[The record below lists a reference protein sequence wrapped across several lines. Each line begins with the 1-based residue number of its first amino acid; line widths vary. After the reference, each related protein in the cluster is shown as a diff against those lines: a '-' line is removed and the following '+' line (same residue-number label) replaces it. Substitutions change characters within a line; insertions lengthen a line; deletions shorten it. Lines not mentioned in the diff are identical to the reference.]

1 MPIGRRSFLI
11 GAGSLITA
19 SFVKDVTAFVSDTQS
34 PLLIKP
40 EMASQTIYYEQVE
53 DHWRLHLGQPQFEIP
68 EPQLLIENL
77 RLHGHKL
84 DTQQQIETFCDIEGW
99 TEEEL
104 FKPMDGYAWETQWE
118 NNLNPEA
125 LAYQYLS
132 DHDVF
137 PDRGKGRWEG
147 NVLFEQFSN
156 PMSCWRWV
164 EVHDEFSLSL
174 LQARLTELALGVTL
188 QAYET

>member
-99 TEEEL
+99 TEEE
-104 FKPMDGYAWETQWE
+104 
-118 NNLNPEA
+118 
-125 LAYQYLS
+125 
-132 DHDVF
+132 
-137 PDRGKGRWEG
+137 
-147 NVLFEQFSN
+147 
-156 PMSCWRWV
+156 
-164 EVHDEFSLSL
+164 
-174 LQARLTELALGVTL
+174 
-188 QAYET
+188 